1 VAIELGL
8 TNAKT
13 IKLPTSQFY
22 SVQIVMDTRSSAAF
36 AQYTTANVGTQVAF
50 VRDGLVLAAPAITQ
64 PIDGQSIQL
73 SGDLTQ
79 QTADTIARMI
89 RDGS

>member
-1 VAIELGL
+1 
-8 TNAKT
+8 
-13 IKLPTSQFY
+13 
-22 SVQIVMDTRSSAAF
+22 
-36 AQYTTANVGTQVAF
+36 VAF

-73 SGDLTQ
+73 SGDLSQ

>member
-1 VAIELGL
+1 
-8 TNAKT
+8 
-13 IKLPTSQFY
+13 
-22 SVQIVMDTRSSAAF
+22 VQIVMAPRSSAAF
-36 AQYTTANVGTQVAF
+36 AQYTTANIGKQVAF

-73 SGDLTQ
+73 SGELTQ
-79 QTADTIARMI
+79 ATADTIARML